1 MNVVI
6 QPGTARGS
14 VAAPPSKSMAHR
26 LLICAALAEGESL
39 VRGVDPSQDILAT
52 ADCLTALGAS
62 LTWEG
67 DAIRVRG
74 CDPRKAASAVLRCR
88 ESGSTLRFMIPL
100 CLLSG
105 QAMRLEGSETLL
117 SRPLSVYEDLCRD
130 QGLLLEYAEGGLRV
144 QGCLTAGEYT
154 VSGSISSQFISG
166 LLFAL
171 PLLPGNSR
179 IRLLPPVES
188 RSYLD
193 LTLQALR
200 DAGVPVSWSDEYTLE
215 IPGNSRFHAGETVV
229 EGDYSNAAFFEAF
242 NCAGGSVAVTGLR
255 PDSLQG
261 DRVYRDFF
269 PLLAKGPA
277 ELDLTDCPDLAP
289 VLFVTAALCHGAVF
303 TGTRRLRFKEV
314 RRHPERGGESDRRSR
329 RRSPCSV
336 RIARQPQRSPDRHGL
351 VPAVRPH
358 RRRDPRCRS
367 SAQKLPGLLGPSPF
381 FRNQCIRSERLIL
394 NGKEFILWLFFKRSR
409 KPANSSEKTS
419 LPCPTACPWTR
430 SRKAA
435 RSAACRSPNAILM
448 PRAA

>member
-1 MNVVI
+1 MRALI
-6 QPGTARGS
+6 QPGTARGT

-26 LLICAALAEGESL
+26 LLICAALAEGEST

-62 LTWEG
+62 LSWEG
-67 DAIRVRG
+67 NTVRVRG
-74 CDPRKAASAVLRCR
+74 CDPRKAVSATLCCR

-105 QAMRLEGSETLL
+105 QSMRLEGSETLL
-117 SRPLSVYEDLCRD
+117 SRPLSVYEDLCRE
-130 QGLLLEYAEGGLRV
+130 QGLRLEHSKDGLLV

-188 RSYLD
+188 RSYLS
-193 LTLQALR
+193 LTLQALQ
-200 DAGVPVSWSDEYTLE
+200 DAGVQVSWADEFTLD
-215 IPGNSRFHAGETVV
+215 ISGSAAFHTQDTIV

-242 NCAGGSVAVTGLR
+242 NCAGGDVKISGLR

-261 DRVYRDFF
+261 DRVYQDYFNV
-269 PLLAKGPA
+269 LAKGYA

-303 TGTRRLRFKEV
+303 TGTRRLRFKESDRGAV
-314 RRHPERGGESDRRSR
+314 MAQEMAKFGITLDMEENRITVPAGSFHAPAEPLDSHNDHRIAMALSLLCSRTGGEIH
-329 RRSPCSV
+329 C
-336 RIARQPQRSPDRHGL
+336 AE
-351 VPAVRPH
+351 AVRKSFPDYWD
-358 RRRDPRCRS
+358 RLRS
-367 SAQKLPGLLGPSPF
+367 LGLNIAL
-381 FRNQCIRSERLIL
+381 
-394 NGKEFILWLFFKRSR
+394 
-409 KPANSSEKTS
+409 TD
-419 LPCPTACPWTR
+419 
-430 SRKAA
+430 
-435 RSAACRSPNAILM
+435 
-448 PRAA
+448 